1 MMGQLRSVAPV
12 LLVFATVFLS
22 NATSDDPT
30 GTESRPADIT
40 ERPVE
45 GSTERPTERL
55 RGLTPAQTVA
65 LRGGNDFGLKLLR
78 QLYAERQDK
87 RANVFV
93 SPVSASMSLGMMLNG
108 AGGETFNAM
117 GDVLGL
123 NGLLMVEANE
133 AYKDL
138 MALLVPLDP
147 SVEFRVANNS
157 WLEVGFPIRRDYLRR
172 LQEAFDARIEN
183 VRFGEPD
190 MAGVINAWVEEATG
204 GRVTELVTP
213 EEFAGLVALL
223 VNTVYF
229 KAEWTDPFD
238 PAQTT
243 TVEFRRADG
252 STVSVPLMG
261 QLLDARVGGG
271 EDFGED
277 FVVVELPYG
286 AGAFSMMVVVPTGDA
301 TLTDLVEGMD
311 GERWQEV
318 VDALRGE
325 VRTEVRLPRF
335 ELTYEKV
342 LNDVL
347 KAIGME
353 VAFDASRAD
362 FSWML
367 GNEGLGVRPHIGWV
381 KQKSFIRVD
390 EQGTET
396 ATATGTAFAASEN
409 SVVQAD
415 RPFLFAIRERLYGT
429 ILVVGTVTDPT
440 S

>member
-1 MMGQLRSVAPV
+1 MGQLRSVAPV

-22 NATSDDPT
+22 NAAGDDPT
-30 GTESRPADIT
+30 GPESPPPDIT
-40 ERPVE
+40 ERP
-45 GSTERPTERL
+45 TEL

-78 QLYAERQDK
+78 RLYAERQDK

-138 MALLVPLDP
+138 MALLVSLDP

-157 WLEVGFPIRRDYLRR
+157 WLEVGFQIRRDYLRR

-183 VRFGEPD
+183 VRFGD
-190 MAGVINAWVEEATG
+190 SHMAGVINSSVEEATV

-229 KAEWTDPFD
+229 KAEWTDPFN
-238 PAQTT
+238 PTQTT

-261 QLLDARVGGG
+261 QMLDARVGGG

-286 AGAFSMMVVVPTGDA
+286 GGAFSMMVVVPTGDA

-367 GNEGLGVRPHIGWV
+367 GNEGLSVRPHIGWV

-396 ATATGTAFAASEN
+396 ATATGTAFATSGN
-409 SVVQAD
+409 SVLQAD